1 MIRRLKSFATFFK
14 GILIGWIAGAAV
26 ALVYAPRPGEETRA
40 VIREKGL
47 ELKDQATVKVEET
60 RTKAEELARVSS
72 ERVNELKYQSQKT
85 LSEQK
90 ATLESALEGVKEGV
104 KTYKEEGG
112 ETQPLVETGENDADL
127 PAVRDDVLVDLPPD
141 TTSGESGV

>member
-14 GILIGWIAGAAV
+14 GILIVWIAGAAV

-85 LSEQK
+85 LNEQK
-90 ATLESALEGVKEGV
+90 ATLGSALEGVKEGV
-104 KTYKEEGG
+104 KTYKEEGW
-112 ETQPLVETGENDADL
+112 ENKPIVETGENNADL
-127 PAVRDDVLVDLPPD
+127 PAVRDDVLVDLPPE